1 MQKPA
6 IRTERTPRVTHT
18 HSHVILPR
26 MFCST
31 NEVLLSLTEKTKL
44 LAQKCTQFR
53 SNGGGGNGG
62 RDGGVTTE
70 RIKAISKSINDVRDD
85 KQLDE
90 ILKSVSMTRKWP
102 SPNDKATATPTATT
116 CFSSLAGSLRLKR
129 QRRKSLTDTI
139 QNDCCARRKA
149 HAATISGRTTRWY
162 VKVSI

>member
-1 MQKPA
+1 
-6 IRTERTPRVTHT
+6 
-18 HSHVILPR
+18 

-53 SNGGGGNGG
+53 SNGGSNGG

-70 RIKAISKSINDVRDD
+70 RTKAISKSINDVRDD

-90 ILKSVSMTRKWP
+90 LLKSVSMTRKWP
-102 SPNDKATATPTATT
+102 SSNDKATTATSNATT

-129 QRRKSLTDTI
+129 QRRKSLSDTI

>member
-1 MQKPA
+1 
-6 IRTERTPRVTHT
+6 
-18 HSHVILPR
+18 

-53 SNGGGGNGG
+53 SNNCGNGG
-62 RDGGVTTE
+62 GDGGVAHA

-90 ILKSVSMTRKWP
+90 LLRSVSMTRKWP
-102 SPNDKATATPTATT
+102 SSNDKTTPSTPTPTTTTSTATT
-116 CFSSLAGSLRLKR
+116 YFSSLVGSLRIKR
-129 QRRKSLTDTI
+129 HRRKSLSDTI
-139 QNDCCARRKA
+139 QNECFVRRKS
-149 HAATISGRTTRWY
+149 HAATVSGRTTRWY